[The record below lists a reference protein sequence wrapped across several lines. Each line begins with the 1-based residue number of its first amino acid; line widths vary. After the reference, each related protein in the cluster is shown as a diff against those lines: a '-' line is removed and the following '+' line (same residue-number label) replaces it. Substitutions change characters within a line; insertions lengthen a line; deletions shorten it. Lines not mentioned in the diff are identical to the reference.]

1 MGNNIIL
8 QKVMYKYILYYWKK
22 KKFKYLFIDDSKS
35 GAATYNYRNIKFLKK
50 YNLFKIYFIQNCYR
64 QFDAFF
70 LKNYKLLIHKQIQII
85 CKPIF
90 FNFINIY
97 KESFLN
103 KKNIIFKKDNWKSP
117 LLGAKGIG
125 FEAILD
131 NIEISQ
137 ITLFIMLANIKLYK
151 PIIEITYGLERI
163 NNKNIN
169 FIKEKFLSINNIF
182 FKFSIK
188 KILFLY
194 YQCLLNYKK
203 KNFIISYLFLLKIIN
218 NFNKIDEYYLINN
231 FNRIKIIII
240 LNLLSYNIIKKI

>member
-1 MGNNIIL
+1 
-8 QKVMYKYILYYWKK
+8 MYKYIIYYWKK
-22 KKFKYLFIDDSKS
+22 KKFKQLCVDDSKS
-35 GAATYNYRNIKFLKK
+35 GAATYNYRNIKFIKK

-64 QFDAFF
+64 QFDSFF

-85 CKPIF
+85 FKPIP

-97 KESFLN
+97 KESFFL
-103 KKNIIFKKDNWKSP
+103 KKNINFKKDNWKSP

-125 FEAILD
+125 FESLSN

-137 ITLFIMLANIKLYK
+137 ITLFIMLANIKLYE

-163 NNKNIN
+163 NHKDIN
-169 FIKEKFLSINNIF
+169 FIKEKFFSINNIF
-182 FKFSIK
+182 YKFSIK
-188 KILFLY
+188 KIIFLY

-203 KNFIISYLFLLKIIN
+203 KNFLISYLLLLKITN
-218 NFNKIDEYYLINN
+218 NFNLIDDYYLSNN

-240 LNLLSYNIIKKI
+240 LNLLSYNVIKKI

>member
-1 MGNNIIL
+1 
-8 QKVMYKYILYYWKK
+8 MYKYILYYWKK
-22 KKFKYLFIDDSKS
+22 KKFKYLFVDNSKS
-35 GAATYNYRNIKFLKK
+35 GAATYNYRNIKFLKNF
-50 YNLFKIYFIQNCYR
+50 NLFKIFFIQNCYR
-64 QFDAFF
+64 QFDSFF

-85 CKPIF
+85 CKPTF

-103 KKNIIFKKDNWKSP
+103 KKKIIFKKDNWKSP
-117 LLGAKGIG
+117 LLGAIGIG
-125 FEAILD
+125 FEVLLN

-137 ITLFIMLANIKLYK
+137 ITLFIMLANIKLYE

-163 NNKNIN
+163 NNINII
-169 FIKEKFLSINNIF
+169 FIKEKFFSINNVF
-182 FKFSIK
+182 DKFSIK
-188 KILFLY
+188 KIIFLY
-194 YQCLLNYKK
+194 YQCLLNLKK
-203 KNFIISYLFLLKIIN
+203 KNFIISYLFLLKITN